1 LRPPRTIL
9 CAPPVE
15 EMTVKNLIMLTPLAL
30 TLLLA
35 GCSTAPK
42 DMIFVR
48 GGSFEMGNPYDTA
61 DPDEKTMHE
70 VRLDSFLIGRCEV
83 TVGEFAAFVE
93 ETGYITTAEHGAGA
107 SVFVGTKVEERPD
120 ANWRN
125 PYFSQDERH
134 PVVCVSWHDAIEYCK
149 WRSLKEGLTPCYS
162 GTGDEI
168 TCDFA
173 ADGYRLPTEAEW
185 EYAAR
190 SRGRPIKYAWGDGE
204 PYIDGKPAGNTRD
217 EAARREWNI
226 ANVWD
231 GYDDGH
237 ATTAPAGSFAPNAL
251 GLCDISGSVYEW
263 CWDWYSETYYEESP
277 VDNPTGPA
285 APGTPGA
292 GELRACRDCGFACS
306 IYQEVVSSRGKG
318 ALDLAFSWGG
328 FRLARS
334 IR

>member
-1 LRPPRTIL
+1 
-9 CAPPVE
+9 
-15 EMTVKNLIMLTPLAL
+15 
-30 TLLLA
+30 
-35 GCSTAPK
+35 
-42 DMIFVR
+42 
-48 GGSFEMGNPYDTA
+48 
-61 DPDEKTMHE
+61 MHE

-125 PYFSQDERH
+125 PYSSQDERH

-149 WRSLKEGLTPCYS
+149 WRSLKEGLTPCFS
-162 GTGDEI
+162 GTGKEV
-168 TCDFA
+168 TCDFT